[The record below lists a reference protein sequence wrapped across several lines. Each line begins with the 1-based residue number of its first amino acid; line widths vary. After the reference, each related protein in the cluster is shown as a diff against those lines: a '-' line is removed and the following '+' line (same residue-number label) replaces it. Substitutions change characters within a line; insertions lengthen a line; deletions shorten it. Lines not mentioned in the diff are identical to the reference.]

1 MSITTIKSVLIDL
14 DHTLCSTAEGAAA
27 ALTAFAEQYGLAD
40 LDELKAQF
48 HAINESLFVRYLN
61 RHVSI
66 TEFRLRR
73 YEQLLKI
80 PGITIT
86 SQQSLAAE
94 AAGFTDIM
102 NRNCVL
108 YEDSLDFL
116 EHLQSR
122 RMKLALLTNGP
133 ADGQRTK
140 IESLRIARFFDQ
152 IFISGET
159 GYEKPSPAAFT
170 NALISLHEAPGNSV
184 MIGDSLEYDI
194 LPAVDLGLQAI
205 HLDRLKQEFNPDLQY
220 RTVASL
226 KTLLK
231 DEFIW

>member
-1 MSITTIKSVLIDL
+1 MSITTIKCVLIDL

-27 ALTAFAEQYGLAD
+27 ALSVFADRYGLTD
-40 LDELKAQF
+40 LEEIKAQF
-48 HAINESLFVRYLN
+48 REINESLFLRYLN

-73 YEQLLKI
+73 YEQLLKL
-80 PGITIT
+80 PGIKST

-94 AAGFTDIM
+94 AAGFAEIM

-116 EHLQSR
+116 EYLQSK

-140 IESLRIARFFDQ
+140 IEVLKIGHFFDQ

-170 NALISLHEAPGNSV
+170 KALNVLQGTPENTV
-184 MIGDSLEYDI
+184 MIGDSLELDI
-194 LPAVDLGLQAI
+194 HPAVNLGIQAI
-205 HLDRLKQEFNPDLQY
+205 HLDRSEQESNPDPQFQ
-220 RTVASL
+220 TVASL
-226 KTLLK
+226 KTLQSHNL
-231 DEFIW
+231 IR

>member
-1 MSITTIKSVLIDL
+1 MSITTIKCVLIDL

-27 ALTAFAEQYGLAD
+27 ALTDFADRYGLTD
-40 LDELKAQF
+40 LDVLKAQF
-48 HAINESLFVRYLN
+48 REINESLFARYLN

-73 YEQLLKI
+73 YEQLLKL
-80 PGITIT
+80 PGITST

-94 AAGFTDIM
+94 AASFTEIM

-116 EHLQSR
+116 EYLRSRHL
-122 RMKLALLTNGP
+122 KLALLTNGP

-140 IESLRIARFFDQ
+140 IESLGIGHFFDQ

-170 NALISLHEAPGNSV
+170 NALNVLQGRPENTV
-184 MIGDSLEYDI
+184 MIGDSLELDI
-194 LPAVDLGLQAI
+194 HPAVNLGIHAI
-205 HLDRLKQEFNPDLQY
+205 HLDRLEQESNLDPQFQ
-220 RTVASL
+220 TVASL
-226 KTLLK
+226 KILLK
-231 DEFIW
+231 DDFIR

>member
-1 MSITTIKSVLIDL
+1 
-14 DHTLCSTAEGAAA
+14 
-27 ALTAFAEQYGLAD
+27 
-40 LDELKAQF
+40 
-48 HAINESLFVRYLN
+48 
-61 RHVSI
+61 
-66 TEFRLRR
+66 
-73 YEQLLKI
+73 
-80 PGITIT
+80 
-86 SQQSLAAE
+86 
-94 AAGFTDIM
+94 M
-102 NRNCVL
+102 NC
-108 YEDSLDFL
+108 L

-159 GYEKPSPAAFT
+159 GYEKPNPAAFT
-170 NALISLHEAPGNSV
+170 NALNVLQGTPENTV

-194 LPAVDLGLQAI
+194 LPAVDLGIQAI
-205 HLDRLKQEFNPDLQY
+205 HLDRSEQAFPTHPEF
-220 RTVASL
+220 RTVPSL

>member
-1 MSITTIKSVLIDL
+1 MSITTIKCVLIDL

-27 ALTAFAEQYGLAD
+27 ALTAFADQYGLSD

-48 HAINESLFVRYLN
+48 REINESLFVRYLN

-73 YEQLLKI
+73 YEQLLKL
-80 PGITIT
+80 PGITST
-86 SQQSLAAE
+86 NLQSLASE
-94 AAGFTDIM
+94 AAGFTEIM

-116 EHLQSR
+116 EYLRSK

-140 IESLRIARFFDQ
+140 IEALGIGHFFDQ

-170 NALISLHEAPGNSV
+170 NALNVLQGTPENTI
-184 MIGDSLEYDI
+184 MIGDSLELDI
-194 LPAVDLGLQAI
+194 LPAVNLGIHAI
-205 HLDRLKQEFNPDLQY
+205 HLDRLEQEFNPDPQFQ
-220 RTVASL
+220 TVPSL

-231 DEFIW
+231 DEFIR

>member
-1 MSITTIKSVLIDL
+1 MSITTIKCVLIDL

-27 ALTAFAEQYGLAD
+27 ALTAFADQYGLSD

-48 HAINESLFVRYLN
+48 REINESLFARYLN

-73 YEQLLKI
+73 YEQLLKL
-80 PGITIT
+80 PGITST
-86 SQQSLAAE
+86 NLQSLASE
-94 AAGFTDIM
+94 AAGFTEIM

-116 EHLQSR
+116 EYLRSK

-140 IESLRIARFFDQ
+140 IEALGIGHFFDQ

-170 NALISLHEAPGNSV
+170 NALNVLQGTPENSV
-184 MIGDSLEYDI
+184 MIGDSLELDI
-194 LPAVDLGLQAI
+194 LPAVNLGIHAI
-205 HLDRLKQEFNPDLQY
+205 HLDRLEQEFNPDPQFQ
-220 RTVASL
+220 TVPSL

-231 DEFIW
+231 DEFIR